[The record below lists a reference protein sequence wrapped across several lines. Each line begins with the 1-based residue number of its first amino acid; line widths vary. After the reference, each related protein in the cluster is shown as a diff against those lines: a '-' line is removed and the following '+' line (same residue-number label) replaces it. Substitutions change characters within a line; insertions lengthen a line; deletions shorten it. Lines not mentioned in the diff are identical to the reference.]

1 MDMTLHV
8 NPKLTVVQAH
18 ALEEEVRQSIQHT
31 CPEIKEIMIHVH
43 AEKQHHQ
50 QSL

>member
-18 ALEEEVRQSIQHT
+18 ALEEEVRQSIQHA